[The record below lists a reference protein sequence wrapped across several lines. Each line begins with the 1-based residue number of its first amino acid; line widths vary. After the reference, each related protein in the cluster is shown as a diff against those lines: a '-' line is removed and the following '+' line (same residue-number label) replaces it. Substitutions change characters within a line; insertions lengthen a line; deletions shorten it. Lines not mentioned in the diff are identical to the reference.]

1 VLPMMNKIA
10 AFATVLLPFSL
21 PAQSADAILDRA
33 VAKYSRMQSVRVG
46 FKQTLTNPLTG
57 TTAATTGTLLRKKPN
72 LLSIAF
78 DNGDKTVADGINL
91 WIYLP
96 SSVPGQV
103 IRQSARAAATS
114 TFDPAGEILT
124 SPRER
129 YVATAGGT
137 SSANGRASHLLT
149 LTPKSPSAPFSTVKL
164 WVDDADNTVRQFEVT
179 ERTGVQR
186 LILITRLAMNPA
198 LARSSFRFTP
208 PKGARIVEQPLQQ
221 IN

>member
-1 VLPMMNKIA
+1 MMNKIA
-10 AFATVLLPFSL
+10 AIAAVFLPVSL
-21 PAQSADAILDRA
+21 SAQSADAILDRA
-33 VAKYSRMQSVRVG
+33 VAKYSQVQSVRVE

-78 DNGDKTVADGINL
+78 DNGDKIVADGTNL

-129 YVATAGGT
+129 YVATTGGT
-137 SSANGRASHLLT
+137 GSANGRASHLLT
-149 LTPKSPSAPFSTVKL
+149 LTPRSSSAPFSKVKL

-179 ERTGVQR
+179 ERSGVQR
-186 LILITRLAMNPA
+186 LIQITRLAMNPA

-208 PKGARIVEQPLQQ
+208 PKGARVVEQPLQS